1 MIESTLNQY
10 ELRYQSFDS
19 RLCFAFPCDR
29 KGKVEMDLLSE
40 RERLNYLYARAMV
53 GRDLALPA
61 VRPMG
66 MH

>member
-1 MIESTLNQY
+1 MIESLNQY

-19 RLCFAFPCDR
+19 RLSFVFPCDR
-29 KGKVEMDLLSE
+29 KGQVEMDLLSE

-53 GRDLALPA
+53 GRDLAVPA